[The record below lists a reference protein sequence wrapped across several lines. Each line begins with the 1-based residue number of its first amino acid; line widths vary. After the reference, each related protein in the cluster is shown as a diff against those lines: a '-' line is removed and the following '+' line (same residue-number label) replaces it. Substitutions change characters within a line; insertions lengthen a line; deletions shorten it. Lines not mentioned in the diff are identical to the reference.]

1 MYWAVLLHAQSS
13 IFLEK
18 SWSLWKFR
26 LCKFIYFCHSVF
38 LMSSAKI
45 PQSGKC
51 LVPGL
56 VPCQVRRKKIMV
68 PRQATT
74 SHRGSQVSKA
84 VKQHFLKYAAFMSK
98 ASNNI
103 KRWWTMSSIWEIAV
117 DRISSN
123 PNCLNYK
130 RRIPQRSLILTNL
143 LRPMI
148 GFETLK
154 GN

>member
-13 IFLEK
+13 IFLK
-18 SWSLWKFR
+18 NVGVLKFPP
-26 LCKFIYFCHSVF
+26 LQNYLFCHSVF
-38 LMSSAKI
+38 LMSFTKI

-56 VPCQVRRKKIMV
+56 VPCQVHRKKIMV
-68 PRQATT
+68 PRQVTI

-98 ASNNI
+98 ASSSI
-103 KRWWTMSSIWEIAV
+103 KKWWTMLSIWEITV
-117 DRISSN
+117 NHTSSI

-130 RRIPQRSLILTNL
+130 RHVPQRSLTLIDL
-143 LRPMI
+143 LRLMI